1 LNSSVVI
8 LDRTDSTGIRFYL
21 GNELR
26 QHDLGHLTL
35 GVDSSAIGIAVP
47 PRADR
52 FIVDTYCTA
61 NATSVSTSQFFCGRM
76 HSVTFCMESL
86 NQGLQLLLHFHILI
100 YKVESLFI

>member
-1 LNSSVVI
+1 MV

-26 QHDLGHLTL
+26 PHDLGYLTF
-35 GVDSSAIGIAVP
+35 GSDSSFVGLAIP

-61 NATSVSTSQFFCGRM
+61 TATSVSS
-76 HSVTFCMESL
+76 S
-86 NQGLQLLLHFHILI
+86 
-100 YKVESLFI
+100 